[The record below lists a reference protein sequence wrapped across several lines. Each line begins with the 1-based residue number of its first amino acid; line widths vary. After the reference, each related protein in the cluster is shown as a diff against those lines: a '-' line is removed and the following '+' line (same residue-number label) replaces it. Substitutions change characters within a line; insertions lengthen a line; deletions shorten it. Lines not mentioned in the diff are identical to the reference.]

1 MTRIHYLFV
10 ILTVVFASCD
20 NYLDVV
26 PDNVATVDY
35 AFRDRTGAEKFL
47 ATCYSYLPDYGSL
60 SSDPAIAGSDET
72 WIHEESSNYS
82 TAFGKNYYAY
92 NIKRSQQNVT
102 EPLLNYWDGDRNGT
116 NLFIGIRDCNI
127 FLENIHKVGKDLEDS
142 ERARWIA
149 EVKFLKAYYHYY
161 LVRMYGAIPI
171 IRENLPISAGI
182 DEVRVF
188 REPVDE
194 CISYIVQLIDEAV
207 PGLPLEIGAVAAD
220 LGHITQPIALAIK
233 AEVLVMAASPL
244 FNGNSAYSGFV
255 DSRGVQLFNPDYDE
269 NKWNL
274 AMEAC
279 KNAIDT
285 ALLANNRLYVF
296 NDPRYTLSETTAR
309 IMSLRNTFAEKWN
322 EEVIWGFTE
331 NTTQQLQQYSL
342 PYFSLTDQQMAF
354 TSPVLSPTITAAEL
368 FYSENGVPINEDT
381 GYDYAD
387 RYATSAAVGQGYYIS
402 DGFET
407 ANLNQHREPRFYAC
421 LGFDGGIWFGNG
433 RYKDVGQGT
442 STETAWTVQAKAGE
456 MSGKTSSIRYSATGY
471 FLKKYPHFETVTTT
485 TAITYVRM
493 AFPIIRLADLY
504 LLYAEARNEYSGPDA
519 EVYQYLDLVRERAG
533 LKGVVESWS
542 QYSKYPD
549 KPLSKEGLREII
561 HQERTCEL
569 AFEGKRF
576 WDLRRWKTAD
586 QAMNQVVKGWNVFG
600 TSTVDYYSVVNL
612 ESLEFTTKEYLW
624 PLMQQTLRVNPN
636 LVQNPFWEN

>member
-1 MTRIHYLFV
+1 MKKIYYPFLFV
-10 ILTVVFASCD
+10 WAVFASCND
-20 NYLDVV
+20 YLDVV
-26 PDNVATVDY
+26 PDNVATLDHAFVD
-35 AFRDRTGAEKFL
+35 RMSAEKFL

-60 SSDPAIAGSDET
+60 ASDPAITGSDET
-72 WIHEESSNYS
+72 WIHTEASNYS
-82 TAFGKNYYAY
+82 SAFGKYYAY
-92 NIKRSQQNVT
+92 NIKRGQQNVT

-116 NLFIGIRDCNI
+116 NLFTGIRDCNI

-161 LVRMYGAIPI
+161 LVRMYGPVPL

-188 REPVDE
+188 RESVDE
-194 CISYIVQLIDEAV
+194 CFSYIVQLIDEAV
-207 PGLPLEIGAVAAD
+207 PGLPLEVGAVAAD
-220 LGHITQPIALAIK
+220 LGHITQPVALALK
-233 AEVLVMAASPL
+233 AEILVTAASPL
-244 FNGNSAYSGFV
+244 FNGNSAYSGFA
-255 DSRGVQLFNPDYDE
+255 DSRGVQLFNPNYDE
-269 NKWNL
+269 NKWKL
-274 AMEAC
+274 AMDAC

-285 ALLANNRLYVF
+285 ALLANNRLYIF

-309 IMSLRNTFAEKWN
+309 VMSLRNAFAEKWN

-331 NTTQQLQQYSL
+331 NTTQQLQQYTL
-342 PYFSLTDQQMAF
+342 PYFALTDQQLTH
-354 TSPVLSPTITAAEL
+354 TSPVLSPTMTAAEL

-381 GYDYAD
+381 GYDYAN
-387 RYATSAAVGQGYYIS
+387 RYSTSAASGQGYYIS
-402 DGFET
+402 DGFVT
-407 ANLNQHREPRFYAC
+407 ANLNQRREPRFYAC
-421 LGFDGGIWFGNG
+421 LGFDGAIWYGNG

-442 STETAWTVQAKAGE
+442 STETPWIVRAKAGE

-471 FLKKYPHFETVTTT
+471 FLKKYPHFETATSA

-493 AFPIIRLADLY
+493 AFPVMRLADLY
-504 LLYAEARNEYSGPDA
+504 LLYAEARNEYLGPDA
-519 EVYQYLDLVRERAG
+519 EVYHYLDLVRERAG
-533 LKGVVESWS
+533 LQGVVESWA
-542 QYSKYPD
+542 QYSRYPD

-586 QAMNQVVKGWNVFG
+586 QVMNQVVKGWNVNG
-600 TSTVDYYSVVNL
+600 TAVADYYSVVSF
-612 ESLEFTTKEYLW
+612 ESLQFMTREYLW
-624 PLMQQTLRVNPN
+624 PLKQQTLRVNPN